1 MEICAQSGQC
11 SSTVFEKMGF
21 CLFVL
26 LLTTLPVASPTLFPR
41 VPAFLAG
48 HRGSARH
55 RRGTSP
61 CGGSLGPAPLRGQGR
76 ARPGSGRPVPRT
88 PLGGPGRPARDGRRP
103 RLSPQ
108 ASRRKAGAGGDARRR
123 MPPRPAGAMSS
134 HRSESDWQG
143 LVSEYLVCKR
153 KLESKKEALLI
164 LSKELD
170 TCQQERDQY
179 KLMANQLRER
189 HQSLKKKY
197 RELIDGDPSLPPE
210 KRKQANLAQLLSEA
224 QDQNKHLGEEIR
236 ELQQRLGEV
245 QGDNKL
251 LRMTIAKQRLG
262 DDEVGARHFAAH
274 EREDLVQQLEKAREQ
289 IETLRYDLQA
299 ALDELQ
305 DVKEERSFYQD
316 KSDRL
321 NQELNHVLGGHEN
334 RIIDIDALCMENRY
348 LQERLKQL
356 QEEVNLLKS
365 NITKYKNALE
375 RRKNS
380 KTHSRSSSSA
390 LTGVLSAK
398 QVQELLSE
406 DHGCSL
412 PATPQSISDLKSLAT
427 ALLET
432 IHEKNMVI
440 QHQRQTNKI
449 LGNRV
454 AELEKKLRTLEIAGL
469 WSLPAEQKGEH
480 DETCAVASES
490 LAPEGTNLNNRNQN
504 KHFYPSLPQ
513 LRSEEEEINKL
524 GSQIIKLT
532 EQAVAELEGKRAGTS
547 AGEQNVVA
555 GAKLNGSSEGEF
567 PLSSPDPSDPT
578 DPSNSENEQT
588 AETEALK
595 DNDETSESDCE
606 IPHERGDG
614 NSSTV
619 DVVHTEDPGK
629 CGGLSVTTAR
639 TNNSFEEL
647 PESENKKPSDS
658 AENCEYL
665 DNSLA

>member
-1 MEICAQSGQC
+1 
-11 SSTVFEKMGF
+11 
-21 CLFVL
+21 
-26 LLTTLPVASPTLFPR
+26 
-41 VPAFLAG
+41 
-48 HRGSARH
+48 
-55 RRGTSP
+55 
-61 CGGSLGPAPLRGQGR
+61 
-76 ARPGSGRPVPRT
+76 
-88 PLGGPGRPARDGRRP
+88 
-103 RLSPQ
+103 
-108 ASRRKAGAGGDARRR
+108 
-123 MPPRPAGAMSS
+123 MPPRSAGAMSS
-134 HRSESDWQG
+134 QRSESDWQG

-224 QDQNKHLGEEIR
+224 QDRNKHLGEEIR

-305 DVKEERSFYQD
+305 DVKGERSFYQD

-321 NQELNHVLGGHEN
+321 NQELNHVLGGNEN
-334 RIIDIDALCMENRY
+334 RIIDVDALCMENRY

-380 KTHSRSSSSA
+380 KPHGRSSSSA

-412 PATPQSISDLKSLAT
+412 PATPKSISDLKSLAT

-432 IHEKNMVI
+432 IHEKNMII

-469 WSLPAEQKGEH
+469 WSLPGLSYNVSVGFGSGKDTITFSDPTLPVTQQSRSPLSALSDKAQKTEVQAEQKGEC
-480 DETCAVASES
+480 DETCAVASEFLS
-490 LAPEGTNLNNRNQN
+490 PEGTNLKNRNQN
-504 KHFYPSLPQ
+504 KHFYSSLPP
-513 LRSEEEEINKL
+513 LPSEKEEINKL

-532 EQAVAELEGKRAGTS
+532 EQAVAELEGKRTGTS
-547 AGEQNVVA
+547 TEEQNTVVA
-555 GAKLNGSSEGEF
+555 ADLNGSSEGEF

-595 DNDETSESDCE
+595 DNDQTSESDCE
-606 IPHERGDG
+606 ITSKREDQ
-614 NSSTV
+614 NSSIV
-619 DVVHTEDPGK
+619 DVVHTEDSGRHR
-629 CGGLSVTTAR
+629 GLCVTTAH
-639 TNNSFEEL
+639 TSNSFEEL
-647 PESENKKPSDS
+647 PVSETKKPSDP
-658 AENCEYL
+658 AESCEYL

>member
-1 MEICAQSGQC
+1 
-11 SSTVFEKMGF
+11 
-21 CLFVL
+21 
-26 LLTTLPVASPTLFPR
+26 
-41 VPAFLAG
+41 
-48 HRGSARH
+48 
-55 RRGTSP
+55 
-61 CGGSLGPAPLRGQGR
+61 
-76 ARPGSGRPVPRT
+76 
-88 PLGGPGRPARDGRRP
+88 
-103 RLSPQ
+103 
-108 ASRRKAGAGGDARRR
+108 
-123 MPPRPAGAMSS
+123 MSS

-224 QDQNKHLGEEIR
+224 QDRNKHLGEEIR

-289 IETLRYDLQA
+289 IETLRYDFQA

-334 RIIDIDALCMENRY
+334 RIIDVDALCMENRY

-380 KTHSRSSSSA
+380 KAHSRSSSSA

-469 WSLPAEQKGEH
+469 WSLPGGKDTITFSDPALPVIQRSRSPLLAFTEKPQKTEVQAEQKGEC
-480 DETCAVASES
+480 DETSAVASES

-513 LRSEEEEINKL
+513 LPPEEEEINKL

-532 EQAVAELEGKRAGTS
+532 EQAVAELEGKRAGAS
-547 AGEQNVVA
+547 AGEQNTVV
-555 GAKLNGSSEGEF
+555 GAEFNGSSEGEF
-567 PLSSPDPSDPT
+567 PLSSPDSSDPT

-606 IPHERGDG
+606 IPNERGDG

-619 DVVHTEDPGK
+619 DAVHTEDPGRH
-629 CGGLSVTTAR
+629 GGLGVTTAH
-639 TNNSFEEL
+639 TSNSFEEL

>member
-1 MEICAQSGQC
+1 
-11 SSTVFEKMGF
+11 
-21 CLFVL
+21 
-26 LLTTLPVASPTLFPR
+26 
-41 VPAFLAG
+41 
-48 HRGSARH
+48 
-55 RRGTSP
+55 
-61 CGGSLGPAPLRGQGR
+61 
-76 ARPGSGRPVPRT
+76 
-88 PLGGPGRPARDGRRP
+88 
-103 RLSPQ
+103 
-108 ASRRKAGAGGDARRR
+108 
-123 MPPRPAGAMSS
+123 MPPRPAAAMSS

-210 KRKQANLAQLLSEA
+210 KRKQANLAQLLNEA
-224 QDQNKHLGEEIR
+224 QDRNKHLGEEIR

-262 DDEVGARHFAAH
+262 DEEVGARHFAAH

-289 IETLRYDLQA
+289 IETLRHDLQS
-299 ALDELQ
+299 ALDELE

-316 KSDRL
+316 KADRL

-356 QEEVNLLKS
+356 QEEINLLKS

-380 KTHSRSSSSA
+380 KTQSRSSSSA

-406 DHGCSL
+406 DQGCSL

-432 IHEKNMVI
+432 IHEKNMII

-469 WSLPAEQKGEH
+469 WSLPGGKDTITFSDPTLPVTQRSRSPLLAFTDKPQQTEVQEQKVEH
-480 DETCAVASES
+480 DETCALARELMASEETDKDS
-490 LAPEGTNLNNRNQN
+490 VNSPTNLNNSNQN
-504 KHFYPSLPQ
+504 KRFNPSLPQ
-513 LRSEEEEINKL
+513 LPSEEEQISKL
-524 GSQIIKLT
+524 GSQIIKLSE
-532 EQAVAELEGKRAGTS
+532 EQAVTELEGKRTENSVGGPNT
-547 AGEQNVVA
+547 VV
-555 GAKLNGSSEGEF
+555 GPELNGSSEGEV
-567 PLSSPDPSDPT
+567 PLSSPDQSEPT

-588 AETEALK
+588 AETEVLK
-595 DNDETSESDCE
+595 DSDETSESDCE
-606 IPHERGDG
+606 IINERGNQ

-619 DVVHTEDPGK
+619 DIEDPGRH
-629 CGGLSVTTAR
+629 GGHSVTTAHA
-639 TNNSFEEL
+639 NNSFEEL
-647 PESENKKPSDS
+647 PESEGKKPSDPT
-658 AENCEYL
+658 ENCEYL

>member
-1 MEICAQSGQC
+1 Q
-11 SSTVFEKMGF
+11 
-21 CLFVL
+21 
-26 LLTTLPVASPTLFPR
+26 
-41 VPAFLAG
+41 
-48 HRGSARH
+48 
-55 RRGTSP
+55 
-61 CGGSLGPAPLRGQGR
+61 
-76 ARPGSGRPVPRT
+76 
-88 PLGGPGRPARDGRRP
+88 
-103 RLSPQ
+103 
-108 ASRRKAGAGGDARRR
+108 
-123 MPPRPAGAMSS
+123 
-134 HRSESDWQG
+134 
-143 LVSEYLVCKR
+143 YLVCKR

-224 QDQNKHLGEEIR
+224 QDRNKHLGEEIG

-305 DVKEERSFYQD
+305 DVKEERSVYQD

-365 NITKYKNALE
+365 SITKYKNALE
-375 RRKNS
+375 RRKKS

-432 IHEKNMVI
+432 VHEKNMVI

-469 WSLPAEQKGEH
+469 WSLPGGKDTITFSDPTLPVTQRSRSPLLAFADKPQRTEVQGEHPKSEQKREC

-490 LAPEGTNLNNRNQN
+490 LAPEGTNLNNRIQN

-513 LRSEEEEINKL
+513 LPSEEEDINKL

-532 EQAVAELEGKRAGTS
+532 VAELEGKRGS
-547 AGEQNVVA
+547 APVGEQN
-555 GAKLNGSSEGEF
+555 L
-567 PLSSPDPSDPT
+567 
-578 DPSNSENEQT
+578 
-588 AETEALK
+588 
-595 DNDETSESDCE
+595 
-606 IPHERGDG
+606 
-614 NSSTV
+614 
-619 DVVHTEDPGK
+619 
-629 CGGLSVTTAR
+629 
-639 TNNSFEEL
+639 
-647 PESENKKPSDS
+647 
-658 AENCEYL
+658 
-665 DNSLA
+665 

>member
-1 MEICAQSGQC
+1 MAQ
-11 SSTVFEKMGF
+11 
-21 CLFVL
+21 
-26 LLTTLPVASPTLFPR
+26 
-41 VPAFLAG
+41 
-48 HRGSARH
+48 
-55 RRGTSP
+55 
-61 CGGSLGPAPLRGQGR
+61 
-76 ARPGSGRPVPRT
+76 
-88 PLGGPGRPARDGRRP
+88 
-103 RLSPQ
+103 
-108 ASRRKAGAGGDARRR
+108 GAGGEQRSPKPPGSTPASGLSRILSAQWRLSQLWRAASSSATRRR
-123 MPPRPAGAMSS
+123 NLHAMTNLGGE
-134 HRSESDWQG
+134 RLGQMK
-143 LVSEYLVCKR
+143 YLVCKR

-210 KRKQANLAQLLSEA
+210 KRKQANLVQLLSEA
-224 QDQNKHLGEEIR
+224 QDRNKHLGEEIR

-316 KSDRL
+316 KADRL
-321 NQELNHVLGGHEN
+321 NQELNHVLGGNEN

-365 NITKYKNALE
+365 NITKYKSKSCCQRIMDVAYQPHHSPFQISNHWPLHCWRLSMKKTLSYNTNDKPTSGKDTITFSDPPLPVTQRSRSPLLAFTDKTEKTEVQGEHLE
-375 RRKNS
+375 R
-380 KTHSRSSSSA
+380 
-390 LTGVLSAK
+390 K
-398 QVQELLSE
+398 QL
-406 DHGCSL
+406 
-412 PATPQSISDLKSLAT
+412 
-427 ALLET
+427 
-432 IHEKNMVI
+432 
-440 QHQRQTNKI
+440 
-449 LGNRV
+449 
-454 AELEKKLRTLEIAGL
+454 
-469 WSLPAEQKGEH
+469 EQKGKH
-480 DETCAVASES
+480 DETCAVSSEL
-490 LAPEGTNLNNRNQN
+490 LAPEATSLNNRNQN
-504 KHFYPSLPQ
+504 KHFYSSLPQ
-513 LRSEEEEINKL
+513 LPSEKEEINKL

-532 EQAVAELEGKRAGTS
+532 EQAVAELEGKRAGASTE
-547 AGEQNVVA
+547 EQNTVN
-555 GAKLNGSSEGEF
+555 GTDLNGSSEGEF
-567 PLSSPDPSDPT
+567 PLSSPDPFDPT

-595 DNDETSESDCE
+595 DNDQTSESDCE
-606 IPHERGDG
+606 ITNEGGDQ
-614 NSSTV
+614 NSSIV
-619 DVVHTEDPGK
+619 DVVHTEDPGRHR
-629 CGGLSVTTAR
+629 GLDAHTS
-639 TNNSFEEL
+639 NSFEEL
-647 PESENKKPSDS
+647 PESDNKKSSDS
-658 AENCEYL
+658 AENSEYL

>member
-1 MEICAQSGQC
+1 
-11 SSTVFEKMGF
+11 
-21 CLFVL
+21 
-26 LLTTLPVASPTLFPR
+26 
-41 VPAFLAG
+41 
-48 HRGSARH
+48 
-55 RRGTSP
+55 
-61 CGGSLGPAPLRGQGR
+61 
-76 ARPGSGRPVPRT
+76 
-88 PLGGPGRPARDGRRP
+88 
-103 RLSPQ
+103 
-108 ASRRKAGAGGDARRR
+108 

-224 QDQNKHLGEEIR
+224 QDRNKHLGEEVR

-289 IETLRYDLQA
+289 IEALRHDLQA

-334 RIIDIDALCMENRY
+334 RIIDVDALCMENRY

-469 WSLPAEQKGEH
+469 WSLPGGKDTITFSDPALPVIQRSRSPLLAFTDKPQKTVIQAEQKGEC

-490 LAPEGTNLNNRNQN
+490 LAPEGTDLNNGNQN

-513 LRSEEEEINKL
+513 LPSEEEEINKL

-547 AGEQNVVA
+547 AGEQITVV
-555 GAKLNGSSEGEF
+555 GAELNGSSEGEF

-606 IPHERGDG
+606 IPNERGDR
-614 NSSTV
+614 NSTV
-619 DVVHTEDPGK
+619 DVVHIEDPGRH
-629 CGGLSVTTAR
+629 GGLSVTTAH

-647 PESENKKPSDS
+647 PESENKKPSDP

>member
-1 MEICAQSGQC
+1 Q
-11 SSTVFEKMGF
+11 
-21 CLFVL
+21 
-26 LLTTLPVASPTLFPR
+26 
-41 VPAFLAG
+41 
-48 HRGSARH
+48 
-55 RRGTSP
+55 
-61 CGGSLGPAPLRGQGR
+61 
-76 ARPGSGRPVPRT
+76 
-88 PLGGPGRPARDGRRP
+88 
-103 RLSPQ
+103 
-108 ASRRKAGAGGDARRR
+108 
-123 MPPRPAGAMSS
+123 
-134 HRSESDWQG
+134 
-143 LVSEYLVCKR
+143 YLVCKR

-224 QDQNKHLGEEIR
+224 QDRNKHLGEEIR

-305 DVKEERSFYQD
+305 DVKEERCFYQN

-334 RIIDIDALCMENRY
+334 RIIDVDALCMENRY

-375 RRKNS
+375 TRKNS

-469 WSLPAEQKGEH
+469 WSLPGGKDTITFSDPTLPVIQQSRSPLLAFTDKPQKTEVQGELLEPEQKGER

-513 LRSEEEEINKL
+513 LPSEEEKINKL

-532 EQAVAELEGKRAGTS
+532 EQAVADLEGKRAGTS
-547 AGEQNVVA
+547 AGEQNM
-555 GAKLNGSSEGEF
+555 
-567 PLSSPDPSDPT
+567 
-578 DPSNSENEQT
+578 
-588 AETEALK
+588 
-595 DNDETSESDCE
+595 
-606 IPHERGDG
+606 
-614 NSSTV
+614 
-619 DVVHTEDPGK
+619 
-629 CGGLSVTTAR
+629 
-639 TNNSFEEL
+639 
-647 PESENKKPSDS
+647 
-658 AENCEYL
+658 
-665 DNSLA
+665 

>member
-1 MEICAQSGQC
+1 
-11 SSTVFEKMGF
+11 
-21 CLFVL
+21 
-26 LLTTLPVASPTLFPR
+26 
-41 VPAFLAG
+41 
-48 HRGSARH
+48 
-55 RRGTSP
+55 
-61 CGGSLGPAPLRGQGR
+61 
-76 ARPGSGRPVPRT
+76 
-88 PLGGPGRPARDGRRP
+88 
-103 RLSPQ
+103 
-108 ASRRKAGAGGDARRR
+108 
-123 MPPRPAGAMSS
+123 MPPGPAGAMSS

-224 QDQNKHLGEEIR
+224 QDRNKHLGEEIR

-274 EREDLVQQLEKAREQ
+274 EREDLVQQLETAREQ

-334 RIIDIDALCMENRY
+334 RIIDVDALCMENRY

-469 WSLPAEQKGEH
+469 WSLPGGKDTITFSDPTLPVIQQSRSTLLAFTDKPQKTEVQAEQKGERA
-480 DETCAVASES
+480 ETCAVASAS
-490 LAPEGTNLNNRNQN
+490 LALEGTNLNNRNQT

-513 LRSEEEEINKL
+513 LPSEEEEINKL

-547 AGEQNVVA
+547 AGGQKRVV
-555 GAKLNGSSEGEF
+555 GAELNSSSEGEF
-567 PLSSPDPSDPT
+567 PLSSPDPSNPT

-595 DNDETSESDCE
+595 HNDETSESDCE
-606 IPHERGDG
+606 IPNERGDR

-619 DVVHTEDPGK
+619 DDVHTEDPGRH
-629 CGGLSVTTAR
+629 GGLSVTTAH

>member
-1 MEICAQSGQC
+1 
-11 SSTVFEKMGF
+11 MG
-21 CLFVL
+21 
-26 LLTTLPVASPTLFPR
+26 S
-41 VPAFLAG
+41 
-48 HRGSARH
+48 
-55 RRGTSP
+55 
-61 CGGSLGPAPLRGQGR
+61 Q
-76 ARPGSGRPVPRT
+76 
-88 PLGGPGRPARDGRRP
+88 
-103 RLSPQ
+103 
-108 ASRRKAGAGGDARRR
+108 
-123 MPPRPAGAMSS
+123 
-134 HRSESDWQG
+134 RSETDWQG
-143 LVSEYLVCKR
+143 LLSEYLVCKR

-224 QDQNKHLGEEIR
+224 QDRNKHLGEEIR

-334 RIIDIDALCMENRY
+334 RIIDVDALCMENRY

-365 NITKYKNALE
+365 SITKYKNALE

-432 IHEKNMVI
+432 IHEKNMII

-469 WSLPAEQKGEH
+469 WSLPGLSYNVSVGFGSGKDTITFSDPTLPVVQRSRSPLAFTDKPQKTEVREQKGEC
-480 DETCAVASES
+480 DETCAVPSDS
-490 LAPEGTNLNNRNQN
+490 PAPEGTNLNNRNKN

-513 LRSEEEEINKL
+513 LSSEKEINKL

-532 EQAVAELEGKRAGTS
+532 VAELEEKRADSS
-547 AGEQNVVA
+547 AGEQDMVVA
-555 GAKLNGSSEGEF
+555 AELNGSSEGEF
-567 PLSSPDPSDPT
+567 PLYSPDPS
-578 DPSNSENEQT
+578 DPSNSENEQ
-588 AETEALK
+588 AGETEALK
-595 DNDETSESDCE
+595 DNDETSESNCE
-606 IPHERGDG
+606 IPNERGDQ
-614 NSSTV
+614 NSSSM
-619 DVVHTEDPGK
+619 DVVHTEEPGRH
-629 CGGLSVTTAR
+629 GGLSVTTAD

-647 PESENKKPSDS
+647 SESENKKPSDA
-658 AENCEYL
+658 AENCDYL